1 MNTLDLG
8 GVIAVRETEVKT
20 MRCLRCGG
28 LMSCDWFTGGVG
40 TDIAGA
46 SETWRC
52 VNCGEIIDDVIF
64 HNRRTTQHAERHP
77 EPAAAGRR

>member
-1 MNTLDLG
+1 
-8 GVIAVRETEVKT
+8 

-52 VNCGEIIDDVIF
+52 VNCGEIIDDVIL
-64 HNRRTTQHAERHP
+64 HNRRNALAMHFHEKLH
-77 EPAAAGRR
+77 EIAGREGMKRLSATGPRG